1 MSTPIIALVK
11 NEEGE
16 KVIAQYVSTDTG
28 NLSNA
33 NDDRSFLA
41 VVYHSV
47 KMNLLNETV
56 NRFVIR
62 RSQSET
68 LNIFN

>member
-1 MSTPIIALVK
+1 MSTPIIVLVK

-33 NDDRSFLA
+33 NDDRSFFGCCLSLCENESTERNCQSFCYSSFA
-41 VVYHSV
+41 V
-47 KMNLLNETV
+47 
-56 NRFVIR
+56 
-62 RSQSET
+62 
-68 LNIFN
+68 